1 MDEPHPILSIRD
13 LSLDLTDGEHRRT
26 LLDGFSLD
34 VPRGRTVAL
43 LGESGSGKTL
53 AALAVLGLLPRA
65 ARVTGGRVEFAGSD
79 LLTLDEGA
87 LCGIR
92 GARIGMIFQ
101 ETGTA
106 FNPLLPVGKQ
116 IGEPLRVH
124 RDLGRAVTRQQ
135 VLSLLEI
142 VGIADPPRH
151 FLSYPHQLSGGAR
164 QRSMI
169 AMALACRPELLVADE
184 PTSALDTTI
193 QAQILDLLTRLI
205 RDLRMSV
212 LLITHDLAVVT
223 QLADSVAVLHG
234 GRIVEEGPVDV
245 VLAAPAHPYTA
256 ALLETRPGSLLTG
269 ANRQVTA
276 LAQVAG
282 QAAPGTCCPLAQAC
296 GACGGRGAA
305 AVPPM
310 VTLEDGRRVRCFL
323 SAVGGTH
330 G

>member
-1 MDEPHPILSIRD
+1 MDEPRPILSIRD
-13 LSLDLTDGEHRRT
+13 LRVDITGESRRIP

-65 ARVTGGRVEFAGSD
+65 ARVTGGRAEFGGID
-79 LLTLDEGA
+79 LLALDERA
-87 LCGIR
+87 LRRIR
-92 GARIGMIFQ
+92 GARIGFVFQ

-106 FNPLLPVGKQ
+106 LNPLMPVGLQ
-116 IGEPLRVH
+116 IGEPLRLH
-124 RDLGRAVTRQQ
+124 QGLGRAVTRQQ

-151 FLSYPHQLSGGAR
+151 FDSYPHQLSGGAR

-234 GRIVEEGPVDV
+234 GRIVEDGPVSV
-245 VLAAPAHPYTA
+245 VLSAPAHPYTA
-256 ALLETRPGSLLTG
+256 ALLETRPGSPLTG
-269 ANRQVTA
+269 MQRQVTA
-276 LAQVAG
+276 LAGSRLSPATG
-282 QAAPGTCCPLAQAC
+282 CPLAPAC
-296 GACGGRGAA
+296 GRCGERGNTAI
-305 AVPPM
+305 PPM
-310 VTLEDGRRVRCFL
+310 VALGDGRRVRCFF
-323 SAVGGTH
+323 AADGGRR

>member
-1 MDEPHPILSIRD
+1 MDDPRPILSVRD
-13 LSLDLTDGEHRRT
+13 LRLEILDGESRRL

-53 AALAVLGLLPRA
+53 AALALLGLLPRTV
-65 ARVTGGRVEFAGSD
+65 RVTGGRADFAGSD
-79 LLTLDEGA
+79 LLAMDEDA
-87 LCGIR
+87 LRRIR
-92 GARIGMIFQ
+92 GSRIGVVFQ
-101 ETGTA
+101 GTGTA
-106 FNPLLPVGKQ
+106 LNPLLPVGEQ

-124 RDLGRAVTRQQ
+124 QGLGRAVSRQQ
-135 VLSLLEI
+135 VLALLEI

-151 FLSYPHQLSGGAR
+151 YRSYPHQLSGGAR

-184 PTSALDTTI
+184 PTSSLDTTI

-223 QLADSVAVLHG
+223 QLADSVAVLQG
-234 GRIVEEGPVDV
+234 GRIVEDGPVNV

-256 ALLETRPGSLLTG
+256 ALLETRPGSPLTG
-269 ANRQVTA
+269 MQRQVTA
-276 LAQVAG
+276 LAQARSELSTSAG
-282 QAAPGTCCPLAQAC
+282 CPLAPAC
-296 GACGGRGAA
+296 GRCGGRGAA

-310 VTLEDGRRVRCFL
+310 IALGDERRVRCFF
-323 SAVGGTH
+323 AADGGPR

>member
-13 LSLDLTDGEHRRT
+13 LGVEVADDNRRFPV
-26 LLDGFSLD
+26 LDGFSLD
-34 VPRGRTVAL
+34 VPRARTLAL

-65 ARVTGGRVEFAGSD
+65 ARVTAGRAEFGGTD
-79 LLTLDEGA
+79 LLALDESS
-87 LCGIR
+87 LRRIR
-92 GARIGMIFQ
+92 GSRIGVVFQ

-106 FNPLLPVGKQ
+106 LNPLMPVGLQ

-124 RDLGRAVTRQQ
+124 QGLGAAVTRQQ

-142 VGIADPPRH
+142 VGIADPEQH
-151 FLSYPHQLSGGAR
+151 FRSYPHQLSGGAR

-184 PTSALDTTI
+184 PTTALDATV

-223 QLADSVAVLHG
+223 HLADSVAVLHS
-234 GRIVEEGPVDV
+234 GRVVEEGPVSV
-245 VLAAPAHPYTA
+245 VLGAPAHPYTA
-256 ALLETRPGSLLTG
+256 ALLEARPGALLG
-269 ANRQVTA
+269 AGHRQIAA
-276 LAQVAG
+276 LARG
-282 QAAPGTCCPLAQAC
+282 RPGIGPPGGCPLAGSC
-296 GACGGRGAA
+296 GRCGEAGAG

-310 VTLEDGRRVRCFL
+310 IALEDGRRVRCFF
-323 SAVGGTH
+323 AAPGGTH